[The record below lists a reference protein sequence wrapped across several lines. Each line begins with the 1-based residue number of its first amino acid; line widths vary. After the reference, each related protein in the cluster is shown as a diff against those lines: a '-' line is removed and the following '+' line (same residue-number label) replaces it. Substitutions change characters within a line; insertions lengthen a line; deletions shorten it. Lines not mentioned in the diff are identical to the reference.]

1 MRSRV
6 PKKSRV
12 RRPARLC
19 LIGALCGCLGS
30 ASAEVIE
37 RILAVVD
44 GRPIVQS
51 EVALLERVRGLDHAT
66 AVTAAIDER
75 LMFQEAARLPQA
87 AVSAEDEE
95 QAYQGLEGRLPA
107 TGDLATSLRL
117 LARRQA
123 AILKYIDFRFRPQV
137 RVLDAAV
144 RQAYDLE
151 NRGRENAPAF
161 ELVAAEIRARL
172 ERKSLDEK
180 TEAWVAELRAS
191 ADVRYNEAGPEPAP
205 LHW

>member
-1 MRSRV
+1 MRSR
-6 PKKSRV
+6 
-12 RRPARLC
+12 LC
-19 LIGALCGCLGS
+19 LVGMLCAGMGS

-51 EVALLERVRGLDHAT
+51 EVALLERVRGLEHAT

-95 QAYQGLEGRLPA
+95 LAYKSLEGLLPA
-107 TGDLATSLRL
+107 SGELARSLRL

-144 RQAYDLE
+144 RQAYDAETL
-151 NRGRENAPAF
+151 GREDAPAY
-161 ELVAAEIRARL
+161 ELAAPEIRARL

-180 TEAWVAELRAS
+180 IEAWVAELRAS
-191 ADVRYNEAGPEPAP
+191 AEVRYNEPGPGEAP
-205 LHW
+205 LHR